1 LCKGEHGESLSK
13 VERWRFKIDRMEMK
27 SNAFFDLKKQSLSF
41 LNAVQALNCAN
52 FHHLK
57 NSTLDVNQFSS

>member
-1 LCKGEHGESLSK
+1 
-13 VERWRFKIDRMEMK
+13 MEMK